1 MNNYLLK
8 YIEGLQKAGR
18 YTFTLKEIRKVH
30 PVGKDAVRL
39 ALNRLSRKRKIV
51 PVRKGFYVIIPPEY
65 AGMGILPPV
74 LFIDDLMKVL
84 NKPYY
89 VSLFSA
95 SALHGAAHQQP
106 FEFYVTTVYPAVRSI
121 NSNGLVINF
130 YIKTRIPDT
139 GIIEVKTDMGM
150 VKVSGPELTAYD
162 LVYFQNKAGG
172 LNRAAT
178 AIDELSEKMDPA
190 ILKKMTSRDFSY
202 ATLQRL
208 GYILDRV
215 LSRKKLGAGIY
226 GILAGRKIFPVPL
239 KTIKSKTGFKMDPK
253 WKIIINE
260 TIESEI

>member
-8 YIEGLQKAGR
+8 YIEEHQKAGE
-18 YTFTLKEIRKVH
+18 YTFTLKEISKIH
-30 PVGKDAVRL
+30 QVGKDAIRL
-39 ALNRLSRKRKIV
+39 ALNRLSRKGKIV
-51 PVRKGFYVIIPPEY
+51 PVRKGFYIIVPPEY

-74 LFIDDLMKVL
+74 LFIDDLMKVI

-106 FEFYVTTVYPAVRSI
+106 FEFYVTTVYPANRRI
-121 NSNGLVINF
+121 NTKGVVINF
-130 YIKTRIPDT
+130 YTKTRMPEA
-139 GIIEVKTDMGM
+139 GIIEIKTDMGL
-150 VKVSGPELTAYD
+150 VKVSSPELTAYD
-162 LVYFQNKAGG
+162 LIYFQNKAGG

-178 AIDELSEKMDPA
+178 AIDELSEKMKPVKL
-190 ILKKMTSRDFSY
+190 IKMASGDFSS

-215 LSRKKLGAGIY
+215 LSKDKLGDSLLTV
-226 GILAGRKIFPVPL
+226 LASRKIFPVPL
-239 KTIKSKTGFKMDPK
+239 NTRKLKAGFQVDPK

-260 TIESEI
+260 TVASEI

>member
-1 MNNYLLK
+1 MNNYLIK
-8 YIEGLQKAGR
+8 YIEELQKAGK
-18 YTFTLKEIRKVH
+18 YTFTLKEIRDVH

-39 ALNRLSRKRKIV
+39 ALNRLSRKGKIV
-51 PVRKGFYVIIPPEY
+51 PVRKGFYVIVPPEY

-74 LFIDDLMKVL
+74 LFIDDLMKVI

-95 SALHGAAHQQP
+95 SALHGSAHQQP
-106 FEFYVTTVYPAVRSI
+106 FEFYVTTVYPANRKI
-121 NSNGLVINF
+121 NSKGVIINF
-130 YIKTRIPDT
+130 YIKTRIPVN

-150 VKVSGPELTAYD
+150 VKVSSPELTAYD
-162 LVYFQNKAGG
+162 LIYFQNKAGG
-172 LNRAAT
+172 LNRAVT

-190 ILKKMTSRDFSY
+190 ALKKMTSMDFSS

-215 LSRKKLGAGIY
+215 LSREKLSAGIY
-226 GILAGRKIFPVPL
+226 GLLAGRKIFPVPL
-239 KTIKSKTGFKMDPK
+239 NTVKSKTGFKMDPK

-260 TIESEI
+260 NVESEI